1 MSKFNKI
8 ITPDSN
14 IIEVTAGKLAAIFF
28 EASRSSGLKKI
39 KLQGRIINLM
49 KYKENPRNFARDC
62 LEAFIPAAIEALTT
76 IMGRANTPPEQKEL
90 IYQAILERVNDPQL
104 GDMAKAAG
112 DLPEFEQTILYKSD
126 QEKPKPIIINTPKID
141 FDFDSKRTT

>member
-8 ITPDSN
+8 VTPQSN
-14 IIEVTAGKLAAIFF
+14 IIEKTSAELAAVFF
-28 EASRSSGLKKI
+28 DAARSSGMKKI

-62 LEAFIPAAIEALTT
+62 LEGFIPAAIEALTT
-76 IMGRANTPPEQKEL
+76 IMGRPNTPPEQKEI

-112 DLPEFEQTILYKSD
+112 NLPEFEQTILYKTD
-126 QEKPKPIIINTPKID
+126 QEKPKPIIINTTKLNL
-141 FDFDSKRTT
+141 T